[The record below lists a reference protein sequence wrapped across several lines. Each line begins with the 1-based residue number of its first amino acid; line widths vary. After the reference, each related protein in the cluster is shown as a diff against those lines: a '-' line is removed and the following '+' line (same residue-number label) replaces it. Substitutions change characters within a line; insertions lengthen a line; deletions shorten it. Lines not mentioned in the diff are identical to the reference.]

1 MLRNKTKYPHENNL
15 YGVQDEYD
23 NQLPEVLCITT
34 YPPRQCGIATFSS
47 DLIKA
52 LQDKFGQAFKM
63 RICPII
69 SVSGEGEQQ
78 GQNHPIVDLRDPL
91 TFLNLA
97 DYLDVNPNICMVM
110 IQHEFGLFR
119 ERESGFMQFLAQIQV
134 PVIVTFHTVLPNPN
148 KQLRKQV
155 KKISVFARCL
165 LVMTRKSAEILER
178 DYNIKSKKTVVI
190 PHGTH
195 LVLHKD
201 KQLLKERYG
210 VAGRQVLSTF
220 GLLGPGKSIETTLQ
234 ALPAI
239 IAEQHEVLFLIIGK
253 THPGLIK
260 EEGEQYRDKLK
271 LKILEL
277 DLGNHVRF
285 VDAFLDLPVLL
296 DYLQLSDVYLFTSKD
311 RNQAVSGT
319 FLYAVSCGCPIIS
332 TPIPHAKEVLKENM
346 GILVDFEDPS
356 QLSAA
361 VKRLLQDAPF
371 RKAITKNEILATAST
386 SWENVAIAHAKLF
399 KKLGKGR
406 IKLCYSLPPIN
417 LEHLKKLTTS
427 FGIVQFCE
435 INTPD
440 LDSGYTLDDNAR
452 ALVAFGEHYRLTQDS
467 ADLKYIEIYFDFIS
481 HCFQA
486 DGTFL
491 NYVDVKKSFTAQN
504 NDVNLEDS
512 TGRAIWALGRLISL
526 RGSLPAAFDEMIAQA
541 ENMVE
546 VSKGHLSKMHS
557 TRAMAFIIKGLYYKQ
572 LEMES
577 RNDRTICIQLAD
589 RLVQMYRHEGKGKW
603 KWFESYMTYGNSI
616 VPEALLC
623 AWEMT
628 GNTLYKNI
636 AEESFDFL
644 LSIIIMGSSIRVISN
659 RGWLYKEKREKKVI
673 PGGEQPIDVAYTIM
687 ALKRFHKVFPE
698 NGYLTQLKGAFNWFL
713 GDNHLNQIIYNPRTG
728 GCYDGLELHDV
739 NLNQGAESTLSY
751 LLSRL
756 VFEKENQQYRPKET
770 VCVAENA
777 EQSK

>member
-1 MLRNKTKYPHENNL
+1 MLENNL
-15 YGVQDEYD
+15 KYTIAKNLLGVKDGYD
-23 NQLPEVLCITT
+23 QQLPEVLIITT

-52 LQDKFGQAFKM
+52 LKDKFGQAFKM

-78 GQNHPIVDLRDPL
+78 GQNYPFIDLRDPL
-91 TFLNLA
+91 TFHKLA
-97 DYLDVNPNICMVM
+97 DYLDVNPNLSMVM

-119 ERESGFMQFLAQIQV
+119 ERETGFMQFLAQIQV

-148 KQLRKQV
+148 KELRKQV
-155 KKISVFARCL
+155 KKISVFARSL

-178 DYNIKSKKTVVI
+178 DYNIKSSKTVVI

-201 KQLLKERYG
+201 KQILKERYG

-220 GLLGPGKSIETTLQ
+220 GLLGPGKSIETTLL

-239 IAEQHEVLFLIIGK
+239 IAEQPEVLFLIIGK

-271 LKILEL
+271 MKIEEL
-277 DLGNHVRF
+277 DLGNHVQF
-285 VDAFLDLPVLL
+285 VDEFLDLPVLL

-346 GILVDFEDPS
+346 GILVDFEVPS
-356 QLSAA
+356 QLSDA

-371 RKAITKNEILATAST
+371 RKEISKNEILATAST
-386 SWENVAIAHAKLF
+386 SWENVAIEHAKLF

-406 IKLCYSLPPIN
+406 IKLCYNLPPIN

-427 FGIVQFCE
+427 VGMVQFCE

-452 ALVAFGEHYRLTQDS
+452 ALVAFGEHYRLTKDS
-467 ADLKYIEIYFDFIS
+467 GDLKYIEIYFDFIA

-486 DGTFL
+486 EGNFL
-491 NYVDVKKSFTAQN
+491 NYVDVDKSFTAQN

-512 TGRAIWALGRLISL
+512 TGRAIWALGHLISL
-526 RGSLPAAFDEMIAQA
+526 RGSLPAAFNEMIAQA
-541 ENMVE
+541 ENMIE
-546 VSKGHLSKMHS
+546 VSGNHLSKMHS
-557 TRAMAFIIKGLYYKQ
+557 TRAMAFIIKGLYYKYLDTKSQ
-572 LEMES
+572 Q
-577 RNDRTICIQLAD
+577 DKAICIQLAD

-623 AWEMT
+623 AWQMT

-644 LSIIIMGSSIRVISN
+644 LSKIIMGSSIRVVSN
-659 RGWLYKEKREKKVI
+659 RGWLYKDEREKQVL

-687 ALKRFHKVFPE
+687 ALTRFHKVFPE
-698 NGYLTQLKGAFNWFL
+698 SGYLAKLKGAFNWFL

-728 GCYDGLELHDV
+728 GCYDGLETYNV

-756 VFEKENQQYRPKET
+756 VFEKEKQQYSPNET
-770 VCVAENA
+770 VCVAESA
-777 EQSK
+777 MDSE